1 MIWFLFHLISHSI
14 YSSISW
20 QEHITFP
27 LNYDD
32 VYFMLDQLAGF
43 DFYSAITLAQQST
56 NRHMA
61 SLGQNSLTPTSLS
74 CVLSV
79 ETSNSNIIVFRTY
92 SLMLC
97 CVLPI
102 PVHYDKI
109 HYEQNMVNR
118 TVFITLNVY
127 WSTILK
133 YIGYPHSSID
143 LSI

>member
-1 MIWFLFHLISHSI
+1 
-14 YSSISW
+14 
-20 QEHITFP
+20 
-27 LNYDD
+27 
-32 VYFMLDQLAGF
+32 
-43 DFYSAITLAQQST
+43 
-56 NRHMA
+56 
-61 SLGQNSLTPTSLS
+61 
-74 CVLSV
+74 
-79 ETSNSNIIVFRTY
+79 
-92 SLMLC
+92 MLC

-133 YIGYPHSSID
+133 YIGYFHSPID